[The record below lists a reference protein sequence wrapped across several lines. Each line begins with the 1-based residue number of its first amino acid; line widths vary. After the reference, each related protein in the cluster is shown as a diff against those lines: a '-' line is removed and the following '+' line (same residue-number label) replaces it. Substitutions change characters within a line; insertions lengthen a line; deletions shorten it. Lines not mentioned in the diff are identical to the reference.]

1 MALAEKVFSSLYVA
15 SCLRCIC
22 RFMVVTARS
31 CNSTY
36 LTTEKLWLLSKD
48 ENISKDE
55 NRHRFQVVCYII
67 VPVLI
72 KYLIEENFSG
82 EKFRQGKFSLGK
94 SDEISKLSPDK
105 SFLCL
110 KLLHFALSIKMSYA
124 VNY

>member
-36 LTTEKLWLLSKD
+36 LTTEKFWLLSKD

-67 VPVLI
+67 VR
-72 KYLIEENFSG
+72 ENFYG

-94 SDEISKLSPDK
+94 SDEISKLCPDK